1 MDRASSIPDF
11 FSDPEVI
18 QNPKAYF
25 DQMRSMCPVM
35 REGFQNSLMVTGY
48 DAVMEVMN
56 RRDDVFSAA
65 MNVLGPV
72 QGLPFEVKGSDIRA
86 DLDAHRHEMAWSDHL
101 TCFDGEKHAVNR
113 QLMTDLLTYKRL
125 KSNEAYLYTLVDSL
139 LDTLLPK
146 GACNA
151 ATEYAHAAATF
162 AISDLM
168 GIPADERWELVEL
181 LGVPPSQVEGEATHR
196 VGSDPLVFLKD
207 RFDGYLRDRLEQP
220 RADLMTELLAS
231 RYRDGTS
238 PSFDMFS
245 LLARFLFGAGQD
257 TTSRLAAI
265 AIRILGDDLALQDRL
280 RAEPGR
286 IPDFI
291 EEVLRYESPVKV
303 SYRLAVE
310 DTQVAGT
317 EVPAGTVLTIGLMAA
332 SNDPAHFPE
341 PGKVDI
347 DRPNKRDHLGFSK
360 GHHGCLGAPLARM
373 ESRVMLERLLARTRQ
388 FRVSEARHGPP
399 GARRYH
405 YEPTYTFRSLS
416 DLHIE
421 YDLA

>member
-1 MDRASSIPDF
+1 MTEAVPDF

-25 DQMRSMCPVM
+25 DGMRALCPVM
-35 REGFQNSLMVTGY
+35 REDYHNSLMVTGY

-65 MNVLGPV
+65 MNVLGPI
-72 QGLPFEVKGSDIRA
+72 QGLPFEVRGGDIRA

-139 LDTLLPK
+139 LDDLLPK

-168 GIPADERWELVEL
+168 GIPASERWELVEM
-181 LGVPPSQVEGEATHR
+181 LGVPPSQVEGEAAHR
-196 VGSDPLVFLKD
+196 VGSDPLVFLKE
-207 RFDGYLRDRLEQP
+207 RFDGYLRERLESP
-220 RADLMTELLAS
+220 RADLMSELLKS
-231 RYRDGTS
+231 RYRDGS
-238 PSFDMFS
+238 APSFEMFS

-265 AIRILGDDLALQDRL
+265 AIRILGDDLALQERL

-286 IPDFI
+286 IADFI
-291 EEVLRYESPVKV
+291 EEVLRFEAPVKV

-310 DTQVAGT
+310 DTQVAGVD
-317 EVPAGTVLTIGLMAA
+317 VPAGTVLTIGLMAA
-332 SNDPAHFPE
+332 SNDPAHFPH
-341 PGKVDI
+341 PDRVDI
-347 DRPNKRDHLGFSK
+347 DRANKRDHLGFSK

-373 ESRVMLERLLARTRQ
+373 ESRVMLERLLTRTSQ
-388 FRVSEARHGPP
+388 FRISEAHHGPP
-399 GARRYH
+399 GARRYA

>member
-1 MDRASSIPDF
+1 MTEAVPDF
-11 FSDPEVI
+11 FSDPKVI

-25 DQMRSMCPVM
+25 DRMRALCPVM
-35 REGFQNSLMVTGY
+35 REDYQKSLMVTGY

-65 MNVLGPV
+65 MNVLGPI
-72 QGLPFEVKGSDIRA
+72 QGLPFEVRGGDIRA
-86 DLDAHRHEMAWSDHL
+86 DLDTHRHEMAWSDHL

-139 LDTLLPK
+139 LDDLLPK

-168 GIPADERWELVEL
+168 GIPASERWELVEM

-196 VGSDPLVFLKD
+196 VGSDPLVFLKE
-207 RFDGYLRDRLEQP
+207 RFDGYLRERLENP
-220 RADLMTELLAS
+220 RADLMSELLKS
-231 RYRDGTS
+231 RYRDGSS
-238 PSFDMFS
+238 PSFEMFS

-265 AIRILGDDLALQDRL
+265 AIRILGDDLALQERL

-286 IPDFI
+286 IADFI
-291 EEVLRYESPVKV
+291 EEVLRFEAPVKV

-310 DTQVAGT
+310 DTQVAGVD
-317 EVPAGTVLTIGLMAA
+317 VPAGTVLTIGLMAA
-332 SNDPAHFPE
+332 SNDPAHFPD
-341 PGKVDI
+341 PDQVDI
-347 DRPNKRDHLGFSK
+347 DRANKRDHLGFSK

-373 ESRVMLERLLARTRQ
+373 ESRVMLERLLARTSQ
-388 FRVSEARHGPP
+388 FRISEAHHGPP
-399 GARRYH
+399 GARRYA

>member
-1 MDRASSIPDF
+1 MTEAVPDF

-25 DQMRSMCPVM
+25 DGMRALCPVM
-35 REGFQNSLMVTGY
+35 REDYHNSLMVTGY

-65 MNVLGPV
+65 MNVLGPI
-72 QGLPFEVKGSDIRA
+72 QGLPFEVRGDDIRA

-139 LDTLLPK
+139 LNDLLPK

-168 GIPADERWELVEL
+168 GIPASERWELVEM

-196 VGSDPLVFLKD
+196 VGSDPLVFLKE
-207 RFDGYLRDRLEQP
+207 RFDGYLRERLESP
-220 RADLMTELLAS
+220 RADLMTELLKS
-231 RYRDGTS
+231 RYRDGSS
-238 PSFDMFS
+238 PSFEMFS

-257 TTSRLAAI
+257 TTSRLVAI
-265 AIRILGDDLALQDRL
+265 AIRILGDDLALQERL

-286 IPDFI
+286 IADFI
-291 EEVLRYESPVKV
+291 EEVLRFEAPVKV

-310 DTQVAGT
+310 DTQVAGVD
-317 EVPAGTVLTIGLMAA
+317 VPAGTVLTIGLMAA
-332 SNDPAHFPE
+332 SNDPAHFPD
-341 PGKVDI
+341 PNRVDI
-347 DRPNKRDHLGFSK
+347 DRANKRDHLGFSK

-373 ESRVMLERLLARTRQ
+373 ESRVMLDRLLARTSQ
-388 FRVSEARHGPP
+388 FRISEAHHGPS
-399 GARRYH
+399 GARRYA